1 LIFLKLV
8 RKMVAIILEAK
19 FANSATTDF
28 MMKISLPMHVLL
40 FASLAVT
47 CVVQAQ
53 PNEPSFPAV
62 TKANPARTKV
72 TPGPANQKNSATSPA
87 NGPWRVIEKVSEKE
101 LGGARNTHK
110 YRSQSNAKGTHAN
123 GETAIDKASPKI
135 TDKKSVLPKK
145 KKEG

>member
-1 LIFLKLV
+1 
-8 RKMVAIILEAK
+8 
-19 FANSATTDF
+19 
-28 MMKISLPMHVLL
+28 MMKNFLSMHVLL
-40 FASLAVT
+40 FACLAAT

-53 PNEPSFPAV
+53 PTEPSSPAA

-72 TPGPANQKNSATSPA
+72 TPGPANKKNSATSA
-87 NGPWRVIEKVSEKE
+87 SNSPWQVIEEVSEKE

-110 YRSQSNAKGTHAN
+110 YRSQSNAKGTDAN
-123 GETAIDKASPKI
+123 DKTAIDKSSPKI